1 MLIFGASTHL
11 QATQASGRPSEILQN
26 LDYEKKETITTK
38 LDLKDPHQLSIN
50 SISRMS
56 KTERQPDTKLSIS
69 IHRTVKF
76 HIYGEYETVG
86 HPKLYK
92 NRRNGVDPTEQWV

>member
-11 QATQASGRPSEILQN
+11 QASGRPTDILQN

-76 HIYGEYETVG
+76 HICEYETVG